1 MLDDLLEH
9 EERLALESDEDEEE
23 GQEEKEQD
31 EEEQEEVQEQE
42 KELEQNWSVDWEE
55 QQFGR
60 AVWDSVE
67 MEGEVD

>member
-1 MLDDLLEH
+1 MNKGSRGAIRDWGRSTLE
-9 EERLALESDEDEEE
+9 RDEDEVE

-31 EEEQEEVQEQE
+31 QEE

-60 AVWDSVE
+60 AVWDIVE

>member
-23 GQEEKEQD
+23 
-31 EEEQEEVQEQE
+31 EQEEVKEQE

-60 AVWDSVE
+60 AVWDIVE
-67 MEGEVD
+67 MEGEVN